1 MSSVIVTG
9 ASGFIGT
16 ALVKSLRRA
25 GHEVIPLDHG
35 RGDVA
40 TAEYW
45 RSVPPADHLVHLAG
59 RSFVPDSWTSPSQ
72 FIATNATGT
81 ARAVEYCGAAGA
93 HLVFVSA
100 YIYGV
105 PQRLPIAEDHPIAP
119 NNPYA
124 LSKALAE
131 QICRF
136 HADIARLPVTIIR
149 PFNIFGPGQRPE
161 FLIATIFEQISR
173 GVQIRVKDL
182 SPRRDYLFVD
192 DFVGGVE
199 RTLAAPGGLRVF
211 NFGSGASYTV
221 KDIIELAQAAAGSSL
236 PVTCDDE
243 QRANEIPDVRADIG
257 LARRLLG
264 WEPRFFFL
272 DGLKLTFRSAQGP
285 RMSKDMKEAT
295 P

>member
-16 ALVKSLRRA
+16 ALVKSLRHA
-25 GHEVIPLDHG
+25 GHEVIPLDHD
-35 RGDVA
+35 RGEVA
-40 TAEYW
+40 APDYW
-45 RSVPPADHLVHLAG
+45 RSLPPADHLIHLAG
-59 RSFVPDSWTSPSQ
+59 RSYVPDSWTAPSE

-81 ARAVEYCGAAGA
+81 ARATEYCRAAGA

-105 PQRLPIAEDHPIAP
+105 PQRLPIAEDHPVAP

-136 HADIARLPVTIIR
+136 HADIARLPVTIVR

-173 GVQIRVKDL
+173 GAQIRVKDL

-192 DFVGGVE
+192 DFVGGLE
-199 RTLAAPGGLRVF
+199 RTLQAPGGLRVF
-211 NFGSGASYTV
+211 NLGSGASYTV

-236 PVTCDDE
+236 PVACDDE

-257 LARRLLG
+257 HARRLLG
-264 WEPRFFFL
+264 WEPRHSFL
-272 DGLKLTFRSAQGP
+272 DGLRLTFRSVQGP
-285 RMSKDMKEAT
+285 RMSDDMKEA